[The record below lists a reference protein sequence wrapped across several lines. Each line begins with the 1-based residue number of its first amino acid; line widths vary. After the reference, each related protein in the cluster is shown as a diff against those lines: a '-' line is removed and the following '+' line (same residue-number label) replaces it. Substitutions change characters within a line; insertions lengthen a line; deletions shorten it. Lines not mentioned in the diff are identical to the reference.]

1 MARILIHVHV
11 YYIKSWYKIEK
22 CLKKIM
28 ADKSNELKI
37 LTTVSADI
45 DDSDI
50 YKIERT
56 RVPNMSLIRVPND
69 GYDVQPFFLLL
80 KEAPLEQYDYLIK
93 LHTKND
99 VYGIDVVSNGRYISR
114 AQWSNFLMDAIASTP
129 KTFKENIA
137 RMQSDSTIG
146 MIGSSY
152 FISKVSSSDEEERRL
167 IANFADKL
175 GADKVSETQF
185 VAGTMFM
192 VRTGIL
198 KPLIDSGLV
207 NEKFER
213 SESRKLGGTKAHA
226 MERIFGILVALNK
239 KTMVG
244 YDKSL
249 WKDIITSSF
258 AHALRRFTFDKRITS
273 NGRILIRICRI
284 PVCNFK
290 YTKS

>member
-1 MARILIHVHV
+1 
-11 YYIKSWYKIEK
+11 
-22 CLKKIM
+22 
-28 ADKSNELKI
+28 
-37 LTTVSADI
+37 
-45 DDSDI
+45 
-50 YKIERT
+50 
-56 RVPNMSLIRVPND
+56 
-69 GYDVQPFFLLL
+69 
-80 KEAPLEQYDYLIK
+80 
-93 LHTKND
+93 
-99 VYGIDVVSNGRYISR
+99 
-114 AQWSNFLMDAIASTP
+114 
-129 KTFKENIA
+129 
-137 RMQSDSTIG
+137 

-152 FISKVSSSDEEERRL
+152 FISDVSSSDEEERRL

-226 MERIFGILVALNK
+226 MERIFGILVALSK
-239 KTMVG
+239 KTIVG

-258 AHALRRFTFDKRITS
+258 AHALRRFAFDKRITS
-273 NGRILIRICRI
+273 NGRVLIRICRI
-284 PVCNFK
+284 PVWNFK